1 METLLPLDIIS
12 KLVLAL
18 VLGTLVGIERE
29 IRKRPAGIRTHA
41 LVAFG
46 SALFT
51 IAGMEM
57 FSLAEADAMSR
68 VLQGIIMGIGFLG
81 AGVIFQ
87 AQASVKGLTTAAEIW
102 SLAGIGILVG
112 FGAWSIAV
120 AATIL
125 VLVILIPLRWFEK
138 GVEESAQSKE

>member
-1 METLLPLDIIS
+1 MESILPVAVIL

-29 IRKRPAGIRTHA
+29 IRKKPAGIRTHA
-41 LVAFG
+41 LVVFG

-51 IAGMEM
+51 IIALEM
-57 FSLAEADAMSR
+57 FSLEQPDAVSR
-68 VLQGIIMGIGFLG
+68 VLQGIVVGIGFLG

-102 SLAGIGILVG
+102 TLAGIGILAG
-112 FGAWSIAV
+112 LGAFSIAIS
-120 AATIL
+120 ATLL
-125 VLVILIPLRWFEK
+125 VLVILVPLQWFERSV
-138 GVEESAQSKE
+138 GSQEN